1 MEDFSIT
8 LRPLTSADT
17 DFMVRLVSDPAVT
30 EYLPDMIT
38 SHGMMESWIHSLRDS
53 DHEYIVQHDG
63 TEIGECSLT
72 VADDH
77 TAEIGFMLLPQFW
90 RRGFG
95 TEVVQQLLEK
105 ADQLQVTEVTATTDA
120 NNSAAVELLTKMGF
134 QKQNIGW
141 MASLSEDGEVMSQP
155 QTIVSFS
162 RKMNPRVSMV

>member
-1 MEDFSIT
+1 MKDISIK
-8 LRPLTSADT
+8 LRPITAEDT
-17 DFMVRLVSDPAVT
+17 DFMVRLVSEPALT
-30 EYLPDMIT
+30 RYLPGMIT
-38 SHGMMESWIHSLRDS
+38 NHSMMESWIRSLRDS

-72 VADDH
+72 VADDQ

-105 ADQLQVTEVTATTDA
+105 ADQLQVTEVTATTDVK
-120 NNSAAVELLTKMGF
+120 NTAAVQLLTKMGF

-141 MASLSEDGEVMSQP
+141 MASLS
-155 QTIVSFS
+155 
-162 RKMNPRVSMV
+162 